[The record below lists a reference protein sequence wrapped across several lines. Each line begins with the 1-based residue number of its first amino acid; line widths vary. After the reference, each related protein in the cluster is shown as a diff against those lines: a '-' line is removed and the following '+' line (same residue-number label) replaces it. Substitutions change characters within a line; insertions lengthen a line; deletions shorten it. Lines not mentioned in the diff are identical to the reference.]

1 MKGRIAHCVGLSFQQ
16 RDCSVAVALQTCKE
30 GGSGST
36 PGGSIF
42 SMFFGQNMGGSSG
55 SARQAAV
62 LGSVQGERKF
72 KHSELKTQMATT
84 MGLEIPIFPG
94 VCEFRFPPQ
103 RKCSNPSARRCM
115 RERISREGGGACGGF
130 RGLPVCGRRCPLA
143 PRPAMDL
150 GRMLRDKSVGCMG
163 EAWTLWRAG
172 RCLG

>member
-1 MKGRIAHCVGLSFQQ
+1 MITADGAVLSSGQTSVVCDTIAHCVGLSFQQ

-42 SMFFGQNMGGSSG
+42 SMFFGQNMGGNGG

-94 VCEFRFPPQ
+94 VCEF
-103 RKCSNPSARRCM
+103 S
-115 RERISREGGGACGGF
+115 
-130 RGLPVCGRRCPLA
+130 
-143 PRPAMDL
+143 
-150 GRMLRDKSVGCMG
+150 
-163 EAWTLWRAG
+163 
-172 RCLG
+172 